1 MVNNLKQLRERHCT
15 SIIRLIKQD
24 ALKKKRNILSVSYN
38 KNKVNFYLQ
47 VSKSKIFV
55 GISIEIK
62 KRIGIVI
69 SLIFML
75 LFNLIPT

>member
-15 SIIRLIKQD
+15 SIVQLIKQD
-24 ALKKKRNILSVSYN
+24 ALKKKKNILSVSYN

-47 VSKSKIFV
+47 VSKSKTFV
-55 GISIEIK
+55 GISIGIK
-62 KRIGIVI
+62 KIGIVP